1 MLAILYCFLIL
12 LTCVSS
18 GAPAAEQAASHLNF
32 GCLELGCVLQPI
44 EGLALGSMEYLPS
57 AFEAAK
63 SGSNLRRRSQVIW
76 LSRGYVQVPR
86 RQSEMG
92 HYCQIQP
99 LIVASLFFGNL

>member
-18 GAPAAEQAASHLNF
+18 GAPAAEQAVSHLSF
-32 GCLELGCVLQPI
+32 GCLKPSCGLQPI
-44 EGLALGSMEYLPS
+44 EGLVLGFMEYLQS

-63 SGSNLRRRSQVIW
+63 SGLNLRRRSRLIW

-86 RQSEMG
+86 RRSEMG